1 MQRTKV
7 AGWKVSCI
15 WLTKKPHQLLPWLTS
30 LPSPAHCCG
39 PKFAYYIGAYG
50 LILTGWFGGLL
61 YGLYRRS
68 VDAKMPIW
76 AYAMCTLIGSLGATV
91 PAAEFA
97 SQYIPI
103 PLTTLLF
110 PVAFT
115 IPAVPDKWSAVA
127 LWALERW
134 QSMRGAPR

>member
-1 MQRTKV
+1 MAAPVDTDLNPFAVAVAV
-7 AGWKVSCI
+7 AGA
-15 WLTKKPHQLLPWLTS
+15 LL
-30 LPSPAHCCG
+30 G

-61 YGLYRRS
+61 YGLYRRTAE
-68 VDAKMPIW
+68 AKMPIW